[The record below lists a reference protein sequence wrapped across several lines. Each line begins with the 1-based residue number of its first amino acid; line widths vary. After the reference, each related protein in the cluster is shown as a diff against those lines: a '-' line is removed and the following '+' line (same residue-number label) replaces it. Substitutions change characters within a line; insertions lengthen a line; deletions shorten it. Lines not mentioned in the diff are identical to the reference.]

1 MKDKVTVSAPGKL
14 MLLGEHAVVY
24 DRPCLVTAIDWR
36 IKIKAER
43 TNEPVL
49 KIEARDIGLKG
60 YEKPLEN
67 IKKSAVPKEAK
78 FIEVA
83 VGNFFEKYKIQGGI
97 KMESKSEFSSKFGL
111 GSSSATIACTIKA
124 LSELFGVE
132 MKQRDIFDLSYK
144 TILDIQGK
152 GSGFDA
158 AAAVYGG
165 TLYFITGGKTIEPI
179 GIDSLPLIVAYS
191 GIKDDTATLIRQV
204 SEKAGIY
211 PNIINGI
218 YNQIAELVESG
229 KTALKNENWRVLGE
243 LMNFNQG
250 YLKSLGV
257 STKKL
262 SDMIYAAIDAG
273 AWGSKLSGAGGG
285 DCIIALAPENKRN
298 DVQRAVK
305 KVGGKII
312 KIKTNAPGVRVE

>member
-24 DRPCLVTAIDWR
+24 DRPCLVTAISRR

-43 TNEPVL
+43 INEPIL
-49 KIEARDIGLKG
+49 KIEAHDIGLKD
-60 YEKPLEN
+60 YKKPLEN
-67 IKKSAVPKEAK
+67 INKSAVPKEAK

-83 VGNFFEKYKIQGGI
+83 VGNFFEKYAVEGGI
-97 KMESKSEFSSKFGL
+97 KMESKSEFSAKLGL

-124 LSELFGVE
+124 LSELFGIE
-132 MKQRDIFDLSYK
+132 LSLKDIFDLSYK

-165 TLYFITGGKTIEPI
+165 TLYFVTGGKTIEPI

-191 GIKDDTATLIRQV
+191 GVKDDTASVIRQV

-211 PNIINGI
+211 PEIINGI
-218 YNQIAELVESG
+218 YDRITELVEYG
-229 KTALKNENWRVLGE
+229 KTALKNENWQILGD

-262 SDMIYAAIDAG
+262 SDMVYAAIDSG
-273 AWGSKLSGAGGG
+273 AWGAKLSGAGGG
-285 DCIIALAPENKRN
+285 DCIIALAPENKKGE
-298 DVQRAVK
+298 VERAIRK
-305 KVGGKII
+305 AGGKII
-312 KIKTNAPGVRVE
+312 KVSTNAPGLRVE